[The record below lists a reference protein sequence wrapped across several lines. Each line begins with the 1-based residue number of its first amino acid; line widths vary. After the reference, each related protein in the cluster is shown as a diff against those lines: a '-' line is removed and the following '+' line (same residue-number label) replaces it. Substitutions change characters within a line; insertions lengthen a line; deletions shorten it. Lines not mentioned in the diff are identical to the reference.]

1 MEISLE
7 NLYVDIGAKRVNSID
22 CDNNFCSMTLR
33 SELYLPGK
41 KSVQEE
47 PVYAYEI
54 HTGATEQQS
63 NIQVYLDFIIIAIL
77 QSLIFGAPTFLVSQ
91 LALHPHLNV
100 LKTPQ
105 QYKYFHSMQYWRFGI
120 LKN

>member
-1 MEISLE
+1 MWILG
-7 NLYVDIGAKRVNSID
+7 LKGLTVLTVI
-22 CDNNFCSMTLR
+22 NNFCSMTLR

-63 NIQVYLDFIIIAIL
+63 NIQVYLDFIIIAML
-77 QSLIFGAPTFLVSQ
+77 QSLIFAAPTF
-91 LALHPHLNV
+91 
-100 LKTPQ
+100 
-105 QYKYFHSMQYWRFGI
+105 
-120 LKN
+120 

>member
-1 MEISLE
+1 MYGISLE
-7 NLYVDIGAKRVNSID
+7 DLYVDIGAKRVNSID

-54 HTGATEQQS
+54 HTGATGQQS
-63 NIQVYLDFIIIAIL
+63 NIQVYLDFIIIAML
-77 QSLIFGAPTFLVSQ
+77 QSLIFAAPTFLVSTCVTPTIKCTETSSTV
-91 LALHPHLNV
+91 HV
-100 LKTPQ
+100 LSQDAISVLVP
-105 QYKYFHSMQYWRFGI
+105 M
-120 LKN
+120 

>member
-1 MEISLE
+1 MYGISLE
-7 NLYVDIGAKRVNSID
+7 NLYVDIGAKRVNSIER
-22 CDNNFCSMTLR
+22 NINFCSMTLR

-63 NIQVYLDFIIIAIL
+63 NIQVYLDFIIIAML
-77 QSLIFGAPTFLVSQ
+77 QSLIFATPTFLVSTCVTPTIKCTETSSTV
-91 LALHPHLNV
+91 HV
-100 LKTPQ
+100 LSQDAISVLVP
-105 QYKYFHSMQYWRFGI
+105 
-120 LKN
+120 L